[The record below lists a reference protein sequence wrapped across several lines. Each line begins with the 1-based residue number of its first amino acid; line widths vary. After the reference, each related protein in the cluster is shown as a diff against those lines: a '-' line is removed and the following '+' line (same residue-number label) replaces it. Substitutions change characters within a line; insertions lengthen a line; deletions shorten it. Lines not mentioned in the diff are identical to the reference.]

1 MALKILSEGK
11 TDIGSVRST
20 NQDSILVEDNLNL
33 YIVADGMGGHAGG
46 ELASKLCIEKVTEKI
61 TEFLNSTSKEATT
74 AEILRLV
81 EQAINF
87 ASSKIY
93 EHSLENPNLRG
104 MGTTCTLFLVID
116 DKIYC
121 GHVGDS
127 RLYLIRSE
135 FIYQLSFD
143 HSLVNEQ
150 LKAGVISAEEA
161 ENHQL
166 RNVITRS
173 VGYQEEEDVDTFFME
188 MTDGDIVACC
198 SDGLHG
204 KVTDQEIFEAISKD
218 HSLAVSELI
227 DLANKNGGEDNI
239 SLITVKFSQQ

>member
-1 MALKILSEGK
+1 MALKIQSQGK

-20 NQDSILVEDNLNL
+20 NQDNILVEDDIGL

-46 ELASKLCIEKVTEKI
+46 ELASQLCIEKVREKVS
-61 TEFLNSTSKEATT
+61 EFMSNLDKKPSTT
-74 AEILRLV
+74 EILRML
-81 EQAINF
+81 ERAINF

-93 EHSLENPNLRG
+93 EYSLENPNLRG

-116 DKIYC
+116 DNIYC

-127 RLYLIRSE
+127 RLYLLRSE

-150 LKAGVISAEEA
+150 LKAGVISADEA
-161 ENHQL
+161 KNHQL

-173 VGYQEEEDVDTFFME
+173 VGYQEEEDVDTFFIKVTE
-188 MTDGDIVACC
+188 GDIIACC

-204 KVTDQEIFEAISKD
+204 KVEDTEIFKVLHNNYDDGVSK
-218 HSLAVSELI
+218 LI
-227 DLANKNGGEDNI
+227 DLANENGGEDNI
-239 SLITVKFSQQ
+239 SLVTVKFS